1 MDFLLNDEQILIR
14 DTIQKYVDKEI
25 IPVAAEL
32 DRTHHPL
39 PREILFDF
47 YAKLEPFGYFTAL
60 FAEEQGGLNLPY
72 LSFGILMEHLR
83 RGYCSLAGSVG
94 ATVATAASLAKVAT
108 PEQFEQFVKPVMQGK
123 MICGVGITEPNAGS
137 NTEAMKTKAVRKG
150 DKYILNG
157 SKVWISNGTVA
168 DYIIIV
174 ANVDE
179 GDGEVKGKGR
189 FIVPTSTP
197 GFTTSLIPKM
207 GMRSYSSAEIG
218 LIDVEVPAEN
228 RLQEGDGLDATYVLL
243 NAARTQAAIASVGIG
258 QAAFDIAVKYAKER
272 QQFGRPIA
280 KFQLVQEHIAQMA
293 TDLDAA
299 RLMTYRAMIMVD
311 SDPKCFKAC
320 SMAKAFA
327 TEAGIRITYSAT
339 QVMGAYGISEEYD
352 AERLYRDARPF
363 TYLDGTTEIHK
374 LIIGREVLGMSA
386 FV

>member
-1 MDFLLNDEQILIR
+1 MDFLLSEEQLLLR
-14 DTIQKYVDKEI
+14 DTIQRFVDQEI

-32 DRTHHPL
+32 DRNHHPL

-47 YAKLEPFGYFTAL
+47 YEKLEPFGYFSCL
-60 FAEEQGGLNLPY
+60 FPEEQGGLELPY

-94 ATVATAASLAKVAT
+94 ATAATATSLAKVAT
-108 PEQFEQFVKPVMQGK
+108 PEQFEQYVQPVMAGK

-137 NTEAMKTKAVRKG
+137 NTEAMSTKAVRKG
-150 DKYILNG
+150 DRYILNG

-179 GDGEVKGKGR
+179 GDGHVTGKGR
-189 FIVPTSTP
+189 FIVPTTTP
-197 GFTTSLIPKM
+197 GFSASIIPKM

-218 LIDVEVPAEN
+218 LADVEVPVEN

-258 QAAFDIAVKYAKER
+258 QAAYDIAVQYAKDR
-272 QQFGRPIA
+272 QQFGRPIG
-280 KFQLVQEHIAQMA
+280 KFQLVQEHIAEMA
-293 TDLDAA
+293 MDLDAA
-299 RLMTYRAMIMVD
+299 RLMTYRAMILVD
-311 SDPKCFKAC
+311 SNPKCFKEC

-327 TEAGIRITYSAT
+327 TEAGIRITYRAT

-374 LIIGREVLGMSA
+374 LIIGREVLGMGA